1 MTPQKKDKRST
12 SKSNVT
18 LRYFDDEHRQLV
30 LNAAA
35 RAKVSI
41 NAWIVSVTLAQA
53 RRELGL

>member
-1 MTPQKKDKRST
+1 MTPLKKVKKST

-35 RAKVSI
+35 QAKVSI
-41 NAWIVSVTLAQA
+41 NAWIVSATLAQA

>member
-1 MTPQKKDKRST
+1 MTPQRKDKKST

>member
-1 MTPQKKDKRST
+1 MTPQKKEKKSA
-12 SKSNVT
+12 SKSNLT

-35 RAKVSI
+35 QAKVSI
-41 NAWIVSVTLAQA
+41 NAWIVSATLAQA